1 MNLYLSLIILILG
14 TSLIFYSLSP
24 YFSALGL
31 VIVSISSCI
40 ILLQIGMNFIALI
53 LLLVYMGG
61 MLVVFIYSSALSAE
75 RFPVISNINEIL
87 FLFIFFIW
95 WFFILFNNNNWNLL
109 NNNFDINTS
118 IPIEGTS
125 YLYQPNMFLFFV
137 LTCFI
142 LLSTLI
148 AVLNISQ
155 ENETSSLRAL

>member
-1 MNLYLSLIILILG
+1 MNLYLPLIILILG

-75 RFPVISNINEIL
+75 RFPIISNISE
-87 FLFIFFIW
+87 IFFLSIFFVW
-95 WFFILFNNNNWNLL
+95 WFIILFNNENWNSS
-109 NNNFDINTS
+109 NNNFDINIS
-118 IPIEGTS
+118 LIIEGTS
-125 YLYQPNMFLFFV
+125 YLYQPSMFLFFV
-137 LTCFI
+137 LTCFV